1 MAAARERG
9 VPQETAFP
17 GNRGL
22 PKWAFD
28 RVIDPH
34 VWAKA
39 FKLVNGADAV
49 CTPELR
55 KAYAEEYKSQKETRA
70 GKLAW
75 LSNAL
80 EVLLKFQ
87 SRLEMGMT
95 HWQRECLEF
104 SRGRLV
110 NCSIGLRMNRKPRA
124 IAIVSILEQATDLV
138 LESLFCAI
146 ESRLEELDAEKF
158 GMHDRF
164 EALPKRR
171 IQPHRRAAKRARTE
185 EDVCCVCLEEPSD
198 TMTTFPCCGKQLHT
212 ECARKWVYEHG
223 TCPHCRST
231 V

>member
-1 MAAARERG
+1 MATATPRG
-9 VPQETAFP
+9 PSGGTPGIWGPPRTSFDTVINPQ
-17 GNRGL
+17 
-22 PKWAFD
+22 
-28 RVIDPH
+28 
-34 VWAKA
+34 VWIKA
-39 FKLVNGADAV
+39 FKLVFGDDAEY
-49 CTPELR
+49 TSELR
-55 KAYAEEYKSQKETRA
+55 EAYSKEYRSQNETKA
-70 GKLAW
+70 GKLLW

-80 EVLLKFQ
+80 HVLLKFQ
-87 SRLEMGMT
+87 SRLERGMT

-110 NCSIGLRMNRKPRA
+110 NCSVGLRMNRKPRA
-124 IAIVSILEQATDLV
+124 IAVVSILEQATDLV

-146 ESRLEELDAEKF
+146 DSRLEELDAEKF

-164 EALPKRR
+164 EAMPKRR

-198 TMTTFPCCGKQLHT
+198 TMTVFPCCGKQLHT
-212 ECARKWVYEHG
+212 ECARRWVYEHG